1 MVMELTTLEQRRE
14 RGDLIQVYKL
24 VRGIDDVD
32 NEKLVL
38 REEVATRATRSH
50 SKKLRKGGCVRD
62 VKKYSFPQRCVET
75 WNGLSEDVV
84 SAPSVHNSKEKL
96 DKYRYGDGATR
107 A

>member
-1 MVMELTTLEQRRE
+1 M
-14 RGDLIQVYKL
+14 
-24 VRGIDDVD
+24 D
-32 NEKLVL
+32 NEKLIL

-50 SKKLRKGGCVRD
+50 SKKLRGGGCVRD

-75 WNGLSEDVV
+75 WNGLSEM
-84 SAPSVHNSKEKL
+84 SAPSVHSFKEKL